1 MDKGGR
7 HIDMWVM
14 VVGGYN
20 SVGTK
25 LVFNTQAKISGAISI
40 AFSEFLSPQ
49 NKGEFDPVVLLQ
61 QQDHGK
67 KRYGHMRTHAH
78 THTHVYTNICMNI
91 SICIQRESQ
100 QGCESQSASQGTKEA
115 RKKKEDER
123 DNITVHSAPSAPSQD
138 SDRLQAAH
146 VPPSLSERP
155 VLSAEVL
162 IKSTRFF
169 GIKERKADVELN

>member
-7 HIDMWVM
+7 GIDMLWVM

-40 AFSEFLSPQ
+40 AFSEFMSPQ
-49 NKGEFDPVVLLQ
+49 NKGEVLQ

-78 THTHVYTNICMNI
+78 THVYTNVCMNI

-100 QGCESQSASQGTKEA
+100 QGCESQSASRGTKEA
-115 RKKKEDER
+115 RKKKEDKRRRQYYSSFCPFCPLPGFRQTPGSPRSPLTER
-123 DNITVHSAPSAPSQD
+123 TPC
-138 SDRLQAAH
+138 
-146 VPPSLSERP
+146 SLS
-155 VLSAEVL
+155 
-162 IKSTRFF
+162 
-169 GIKERKADVELN
+169 